1 MEVWKSL
8 GCFRASHTRAS
19 NHSIAVATTP
29 RNSPGLFRCHDDD
42 KLRAQAWIDGQ
53 LLPLI
58 HRQTCGGKRAKSDK
72 LTLRPKLAG
81 RFTRRRRGRKI
92 GIMCPSPGAAYVLMA
107 WPNVVVCSMALAAC
121 RRSTIA
127 VTKRGVVN
135 TNLHRKHMTVP
146 YRPRTLSI
154 SAPQTGYTRTQQHL
168 LKCVFAVWLNS
179 SNAT

>member
-1 MEVWKSL
+1 
-8 GCFRASHTRAS
+8 
-19 NHSIAVATTP
+19 
-29 RNSPGLFRCHDDD
+29 
-42 KLRAQAWIDGQ
+42 
-53 LLPLI
+53 
-58 HRQTCGGKRAKSDK
+58 
-72 LTLRPKLAG
+72 
-81 RFTRRRRGRKI
+81 
-92 GIMCPSPGAAYVLMA
+92 MCPSPGAAYVLMA

-154 SAPQTGYTRTQQHL
+154 STPQTGYRRTQQHL